1 MDEGSELEEQ
11 MGKQRGWRAGG
22 GREQR
27 ETAKIMAH
35 LWGSMEICGVVW
47 KSSTVETSK
56 TNIYEVIK
64 LNHQI
69 MGENQGPNWPSLVTK

>member
-1 MDEGSELEEQ
+1 MDLWMDEGCELEEQ

-35 LWGSMEICGVVW
+35 L
-47 KSSTVETSK
+47 
-56 TNIYEVIK
+56 
-64 LNHQI
+64 
-69 MGENQGPNWPSLVTK
+69 